1 VKKNL
6 DEVDRKILKI
16 LQKNSRTPLREIS
29 KKVGLVNSAVH
40 VRIKKLKKRG
50 IIKKF
55 TVILNPE
62 GLNLPLLAF
71 VLIKASKGKYQ
82 EIAEELVKY
91 PEILEVYEI
100 IGKYDIILKVRTR
113 NIKELDSLLNEVGDI
128 NGIKEISTGI
138 VLKIQKTT
146 TELPL

>member
-1 VKKNL
+1 MKKDL

-55 TVILNPE
+55 TAILNPE
-62 GLNLPLLAF
+62 ALNLPLLAF
-71 VLIKASKGKYQ
+71 VLIKARRGKY
-82 EIAEELVKY
+82 EEVAEELVKY
-91 PEILEVYEI
+91 SEILEVYEI
-100 IGKYDIILKVRTR
+100 TGKYDIILKVRTR
-113 NIKELDSLLNEVGDI
+113 NSEELDSLLDKIRNVKGVRE
-128 NGIKEISTGI
+128 TRTMI
-138 VLKIQKTT
+138 VLKTQKNT